1 MNLVVTVVA
10 SGVLAVVTAMGGLA
24 ALQDEPTAPNPDLVR
39 YADE

>member
-1 MNLVVTVVA
+1 MNLIVAVVA